1 LTITS
6 GVPVLKFLEKKTN
19 KMESLKELITQNDLL
34 NDQQKDQW

>member
-6 GVPVLKFLEKKTN
+6 GVSVLKFLEKKTN
-19 KMESLKELITQNDLL
+19 KMESLKEIITQNDLL